1 MQNVMTFIS
10 ATLSQ
15 SRYFNY
21 YQFFIIFT
29 PLAQVNTVKLI
40 LKTFATKKE
49 KEKDEYVLTAWYLV

>member
-21 YQFFIIFT
+21 CRFFIIFT

-40 LKTFATKKE
+40 LKTFVIKKD
-49 KEKDEYVLTAWYLV
+49 KEKDKYVLTG